1 MSSRFWLAEERFDKI
16 EPLFSNKPR
25 GVPRVDDRR
34 VLSGIVFWL
43 RRGYRRSDAPAEYG
57 PAKTLY
63 NRDKRRSEAG
73 VRNLGTRTR
82 RSFDAGHVKTHRIAA
97 NGVEK
102 TPVAA
107 GPSARPEAGRPRSRI
122 WCAMGR
128 AARFARVR
136 RLATG
141 PLSPRRS
148 QRLAPYVATGRTVV
162 ADRGYD
168 ANHLRDW
175 LKRAE
180 REPPRPAAQEPQ
192 NTDRIRHGPLQN
204 PQHRRAHVQPSQGLA
219 PTVLARSPTLR
230 NIPRR
235 RANRRNPHMAL
246 MSLRPR
252 RCHELSHIA
261 DATRCMAPRNAVAVL
276 S

>member
-1 MSSRFWLAEERFDKI
+1 MLSRFRLAEERFDEIK
-16 EPLFSNKPR
+16 PLFSNKPR

-34 VLSGIVFWL
+34 VLSGIVFCS

-63 NRDKRRSEAG
+63 NRYKRRSEAG
-73 VRNLGTRTR
+73 VFERVFETLAREHADLSTPML
-82 RSFDAGHVKTHRIAA
+82 DAGHVKTHRIAA

-141 PLSPRRS
+141 LLSPRRG
-148 QRLAPYVATGRTVV
+148 QCLAPYAATGRTVV

-168 ANHLRDW
+168 ANHLRDR

-180 REPPRPAAQEPQ
+180 REPPRPAAREPE

-219 PTVLARSPTLR
+219 PTVLAHSPTLR

-246 MSLRPR
+246 MSPRPR
-252 RCHELSHIA
+252 PCGRVDSRV
-261 DATRCMAPRNAVAVL
+261 DFGFRF
-276 S
+276 